1 MATTISFPRTT
12 TSSRLQKTL
21 RLCVS
26 SCARRKQH
34 AKRATAAPPGR
45 AVVAER
51 KVDRDWSRD
60 APVPRLEGEPSPSC
74 AYAVVAGVP
83 PARFENCSR
92 HGCLYRSC
100 RFNALGTT
108 LPPSLQ
114 EARALS

>member
-45 AVVAER
+45 TVVAER
-51 KVDRDWSRD
+51 KVDQDWSRD
-60 APVPRLEGEPSPSC
+60 APVPRLEGEPSPSWQELEQLPNRMHFYQR
-74 AYAVVAGVP
+74 AWRKRIFA
-83 PARFENCSR
+83 
-92 HGCLYRSC
+92 
-100 RFNALGTT
+100 NAPGGRV
-108 LPPSLQ
+108 PPSLQ